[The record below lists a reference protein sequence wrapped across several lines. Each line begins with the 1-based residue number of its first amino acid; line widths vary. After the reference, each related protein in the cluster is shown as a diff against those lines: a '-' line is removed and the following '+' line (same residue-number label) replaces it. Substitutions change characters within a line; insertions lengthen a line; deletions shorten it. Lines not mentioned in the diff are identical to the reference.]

1 MPKFRTK
8 IHEVEAIQ
16 LRHPVTVPS
25 SGSNPSEG
33 AAFEVPAGTWLVVDG
48 EGTQSYVPDDQF
60 SAVYEKIPVPPRRGR
75 PPKAGAQVVAFHKG
89 KRRKHRKRKDEAA

>member
-1 MPKFRTK
+1 
-8 IHEVEAIQ
+8 
-16 LRHPVTVPS
+16 
-25 SGSNPSEG
+25 
-33 AAFEVPAGTWLVVDG
+33 VDG